1 MDRKEIK
8 KFIELVK
15 VESTYKKFLKKD
27 IIYQLIENFDG
38 IYDKQNYTKEIENPL
53 ELVIMFY
60 KNYNLDYYNKIEAGI
75 NSGLIIINSY
85 NKKSYTETKDNKTY
99 IKLYGND
106 SDVFL
111 LVHELAHFID
121 RNSTPLIVSNDYWF
135 LAETF
140 AFCMERKLE
149 KWLDNEK
156 YKPLILAREYNRI
169 YFENKMLKAV
179 ENELYY
185 EKIYQENGIIEEKYI
200 DIQKIKS
207 IKRQD
212 VSFNIVNYLLQ
223 YPVANILSN
232 YLINNNLVHSDE
244 SFVETCLNID
254 LYDALNL
261 YKLDFKVKKYNK

>member
-1 MDRKEIK
+1 M
-8 KFIELVK
+8 
-15 VESTYKKFLKKD
+15 
-27 IIYQLIENFDG
+27 
-38 IYDKQNYTKEIENPL
+38 
-53 ELVIMFY
+53 
-60 KNYNLDYYNKIEAGI
+60 
-75 NSGLIIINSY
+75 
-85 NKKSYTETKDNKTY
+85 
-99 IKLYGND
+99 YGND

-212 VSFNIVNYLLQ
+212 VSFNIVNY
-223 YPVANILSN
+223 
-232 YLINNNLVHSDE
+232 
-244 SFVETCLNID
+244 F
-254 LYDALNL
+254 
-261 YKLDFKVKKYNK
+261 